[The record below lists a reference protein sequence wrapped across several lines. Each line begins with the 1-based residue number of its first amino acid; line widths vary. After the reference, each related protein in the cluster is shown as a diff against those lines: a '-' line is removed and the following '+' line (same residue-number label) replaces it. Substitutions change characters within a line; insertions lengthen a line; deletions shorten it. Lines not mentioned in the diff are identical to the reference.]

1 MKFARNTPVG
11 FAGRMKLSRISDV
24 VLIQAL
30 LDFIFHPSMQHF
42 VVLEGTTG
50 KGFKDFTGSKI
61 SGVD

>member
-1 MKFARNTPVG
+1 VG
-11 FAGRMKLSRISDV
+11 
-24 VLIQAL
+24 LIQAL